1 MERIGT
7 GRIWNSYLVARFLDT
22 CSVYACCCSRSNF
35 KQRCVNLCGMDRGNV
50 WLENKKRRAT
60 FMRLLIYLERESWRS
75 LSSRILGRKVST
87 TIVVPRSPE
96 LCLRE
101 SRDFWTYQLW
111 NVKFQ
116 LIVVPRIASSFNR
129 VVRFLNLPSFGEW
142 RCSFFDSLKRVFIR
156 IVWFLNLS
164 NCKVSSLFFDSLN
177 PDIFQITNFRIDG
190 IYILTMQRSFLRIL
204 E

>member
-1 MERIGT
+1 MYTHKITKNSSRFNSRLKQNCNQDPSRRYT
-7 GRIWNSYLVARFLDT
+7 PRGRGGKNWNRKNLEQLPRRKISRYVFG
-22 CSVYACCCSRSNF
+22 VYTLLFTNF

-101 SRDFWTYQLW
+101 SRDF
-111 NVKFQ
+111 
-116 LIVVPRIASSFNR
+116 
-129 VVRFLNLPSFGEW
+129 
-142 RCSFFDSLKRVFIR
+142 
-156 IVWFLNLS
+156 
-164 NCKVSSLFFDSLN
+164 
-177 PDIFQITNFRIDG
+177 
-190 IYILTMQRSFLRIL
+190 
-204 E
+204 